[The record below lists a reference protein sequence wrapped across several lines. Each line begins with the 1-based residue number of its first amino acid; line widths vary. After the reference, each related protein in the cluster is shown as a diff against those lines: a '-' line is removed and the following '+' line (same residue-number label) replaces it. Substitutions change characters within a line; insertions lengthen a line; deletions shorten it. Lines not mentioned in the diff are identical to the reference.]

1 MTSQV
6 NRSGRSSKA
15 ALADEVATLVY
26 GLTRAWDARM
36 DVAVAGLR
44 EREGVTLTSR
54 QALAIWSLNDPMSM
68 GELAAALGC
77 DQSNVT
83 GIVDR
88 LERAG
93 LVERR
98 VDGSD
103 RRVKRLVLSTQGAR
117 LRQQLDGLLGA
128 GPALARLRAADL
140 RLLRDLLL
148 RTYEVSSP
156 PARRPPA

>member
-6 NRSGRSSKA
+6 NDGGPRGRTESRANSKA
-15 ALADEVATLVY
+15 ALADEVAMLVY

-36 DVAVAGLR
+36 DAAVAGLR

-54 QALAIWSLNDPMSM
+54 QALAIWSLHEPMSM

-93 LVERR
+93 
-98 VDGSD
+98 
-103 RRVKRLVLSTQGAR
+103 
-117 LRQQLDGLLGA
+117 
-128 GPALARLRAADL
+128 
-140 RLLRDLLL
+140 
-148 RTYEVSSP
+148 
-156 PARRPPA
+156 